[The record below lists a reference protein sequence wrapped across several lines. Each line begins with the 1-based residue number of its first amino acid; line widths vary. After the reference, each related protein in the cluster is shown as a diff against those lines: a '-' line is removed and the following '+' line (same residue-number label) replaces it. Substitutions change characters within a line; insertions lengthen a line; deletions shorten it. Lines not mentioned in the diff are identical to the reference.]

1 VAAIYDI
8 HGNLPALDAVLAE
21 IEAVKPD
28 LIVVGGDLATGPMPR
43 ETMDRLMSLD
53 GSARFIRGNSD
64 REVVS
69 HWDGLEP
76 ERDDPF
82 ADVTAWSAERLTRDQ
97 RDFLAGLPEQLD
109 VEIEGLGSVLFCH
122 GSPRSDEEMITP
134 GTSDIRLHAMLGG
147 MQHKVVVCGHTHMQ
161 FDRTIGG
168 MRVINAG
175 SVGMPYEGEPG
186 AYWVLLGPEV
196 QLKRTMYDVE
206 STAQTVL
213 QSDFPGAEEFAEEN
227 ILHPLSPATVT
238 EIFEKQAAAQE
249 SDQ

>member
-1 VAAIYDI
+1 
-8 HGNLPALDAVLAE
+8 
-21 IEAVKPD
+21 
-28 LIVVGGDLATGPMPR
+28 
-43 ETMDRLMSLD
+43 
-53 GSARFIRGNSD
+53 
-64 REVVS
+64 
-69 HWDGLEP
+69 
-76 ERDDPF
+76 
-82 ADVTAWSAERLTRDQ
+82 LTRDQ

-134 GTSDIRLHAMLGG
+134 GTSDIRLHAMLGSVP
-147 MQHKVVVCGHTHMQ
+147 QNVVVCGHTHMQ

-186 AYWVLLGPEV
+186 AYWVFLGPDV
-196 QLKRTMYDVE
+196 RLKRTMYDVE

-213 QSDFPGAEEFAEEN
+213 QSNFPGAEDFAEEN